1 MTALQAAAGR
11 LERIL
16 IAENAALQAMDLDA
30 LPGLLLEKTAAAA
43 ELEAAVPGL
52 STTSTSTPSTSTLS
66 PSAPGLQAQAGR
78 VRTLAA
84 ENRRLLERA
93 ILVQDRVLRLVA
105 SAAREAGL
113 RDAARYG
120 AAGQPRPD
128 HTAIALQTRA

>member
-1 MTALQAAAGR
+1 MTALQAAAAR

-16 IAENAALQAMDLDA
+16 AAENAALQAMDLDA
-30 LPGLLLEKTAAAA
+30 LPSLLLEKTAATA
-43 ELEAAVPGL
+43 ELEAAAV
-52 STTSTSTPSTSTLS
+52 
-66 PSAPGLQAQAGR
+66 PSADTPDLQAQAGR

-105 SAAREAGL
+105 SAVREAGL

-128 HTAIALQTRA
+128 RIAVALQTRA

>member
-1 MTALQAAAGR
+1 MTALQAAAAR

-16 IAENAALQAMDLDA
+16 AAENAALQAMDLDA
-30 LPGLLLEKTAAAA
+30 LPSLLLEKTAATA
-43 ELEAAVPGL
+43 ELEAAAV
-52 STTSTSTPSTSTLS
+52 
-66 PSAPGLQAQAGR
+66 PSADTPDLQAQAGR

-105 SAAREAGL
+105 SAVREAGL
-113 RDAARYG
+113 RDAVRYG

-128 HTAIALQTRA
+128 RIAVALQTRA